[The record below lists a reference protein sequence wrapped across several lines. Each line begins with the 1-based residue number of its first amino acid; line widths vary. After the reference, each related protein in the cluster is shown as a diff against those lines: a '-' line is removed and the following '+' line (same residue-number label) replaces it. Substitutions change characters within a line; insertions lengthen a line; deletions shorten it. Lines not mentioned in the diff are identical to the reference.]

1 MRLQD
6 VKLTDF
12 GTAKTIES
20 NKHFTTIVGGK
31 GSLSDVEDQIER
43 LKNEIAGTDNL
54 HACERLQERITRLA
68 SGVAIIRVGAATEVE
83 MIEKKHRIEDALEAV
98 RSAQQEGMV
107 PGGGTA
113 LINAVKDLDVDVENE
128 DQQLGVNIILEAVKE
143 PLRQMALNAGESPD
157 IISSEVQKAEYG
169 YGINF
174 STGELINLLDAGII
188 DPVKV
193 TRCALQNAASVSSTL
208 ITANHAIVVV

>member
-1 MRLQD
+1 M
-6 VKLTDF
+6 KLTDF
-12 GTAKTIES
+12 GTAKTIDS
-20 NKHFTTIVGGK
+20 NKYLTTIVGGK

-43 LKNEIAGTDNL
+43 LKNEIAGMDNL

-143 PLRQMALNAGESPD
+143 PLKQMALNAGESPD

-174 STGELINLLDAGII
+174 TTGELINLLDAGII

>member
-1 MRLQD
+1 M
-6 VKLTDF
+6 
-12 GTAKTIES
+12 
-20 NKHFTTIVGGK
+20 
-31 GSLSDVEDQIER
+31 
-43 LKNEIAGTDNL
+43 
-54 HACERLQERITRLA
+54 A